1 MPKPKGNKKS
11 QAAGTTSR
19 RPRQKGKVKNRPQ
32 PDYLS
37 QVAQMSKE
45 IGQAERAEY
54 DKLKA
59 QGCKESVAKNL
70 AARAGFKKR
79 NELLA
84 QR

>member
-1 MPKPKGNKKS
+1 MGKPKGKKKS
-11 QAAGTTSR
+11 EAIGKTSR
-19 RPRQKGKVKNRPQ
+19 RPRQKGKIKNRPE

-37 QVAQMSKE
+37 QVAEISKA

-54 DKLKA
+54 VKLKA
-59 QGCKESVAKNL
+59 QGCKEAVAKNL